1 MINTLVDGGSIAITH
16 VKINFSVD
24 DFTILKELINLR
36 SNEKIEPEGLDILF
50 SYLFIAGYLTE
61 DRNGR
66 YKIPNQEIKYAFL
79 TSLIAY
85 YRKVYGLSNDIIDDI
100 TDNLQTLFEKDH
112 LVINSEEKFE
122 FVEDI
127 FISEFQ
133 PTFNE
138 IIQQCL
144 AVTNKCATE
153 GIFANEDVI
162 HSILNVA
169 AMKVSNAFFGT
180 EMYVSKIV
188 GNESAHENVPDLNLK
203 TSKRKETDEKVR
215 LNIVLKSEDTGLVA
229 KIQYGDTSNATVALK
244 QAETYANSMKDE
256 AVKIFVGLHVSTKK
270 EVTIVGKVYV
280 GNEFRVF

>member
-1 MINTLVDGGSIAITH
+1 MESIQVKWSFYGLISNVSDHRRNKNYEKVVQWIPRKNIQNQDFSNNEKYNIWSVIKYLNNQDSGLKSYWTETASFDFIKPLLRQDNVRDMINTLVDGGSIAITH

-112 LVINSEEKFE
+112 LVINSEEKF
-122 FVEDI
+122 
-127 FISEFQ
+127 
-133 PTFNE
+133 
-138 IIQQCL
+138 
-144 AVTNKCATE
+144 
-153 GIFANEDVI
+153 
-162 HSILNVA
+162 
-169 AMKVSNAFFGT
+169 
-180 EMYVSKIV
+180 
-188 GNESAHENVPDLNLK
+188 
-203 TSKRKETDEKVR
+203 
-215 LNIVLKSEDTGLVA
+215 
-229 KIQYGDTSNATVALK
+229 
-244 QAETYANSMKDE
+244 
-256 AVKIFVGLHVSTKK
+256 
-270 EVTIVGKVYV
+270 
-280 GNEFRVF
+280 